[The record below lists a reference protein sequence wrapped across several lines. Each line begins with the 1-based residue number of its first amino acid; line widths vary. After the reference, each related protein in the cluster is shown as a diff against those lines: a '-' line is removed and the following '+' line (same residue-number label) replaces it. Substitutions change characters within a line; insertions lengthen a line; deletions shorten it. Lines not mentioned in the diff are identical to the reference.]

1 MPGKNLSNEGPI
13 NGNWMLDA
21 RCSMLVAEENRV
33 SSIEYRVS
41 SIENMEII
49 AHGIDLVDC
58 PRIEKMIKQHG
69 ERFINRVFT
78 AAEQNYAEGKKDRIE
93 KLAGRF
99 AAKEAVLKLMGT
111 GWRGKIA
118 WTDIEILN
126 NAAGQ
131 PEVTLSG
138 EVEKLAEKLGINHIS
153 VSITHTAN
161 FVIASAIALAQ
172 SDEEK

>member
-1 MPGKNLSNEGPI
+1 
-13 NGNWMLDA
+13 
-21 RCSMLVAEENRV
+21 
-33 SSIEYRVS
+33 
-41 SIENMEII
+41 MEIV

-58 PRIEKMIKQHG
+58 PRIEAMIERHG
-69 ERFINRVFT
+69 KRFIQRVFT
-78 AAEQNYAEGKKDRIE
+78 VAEQAYAEANKNGIE

-118 WTDIEILN
+118 WTDVEVIN
-126 NAAGQ
+126 NSSGQ

-138 EVEKLAEKLGINHIS
+138 EVEKIAGKLGIKHIS

-161 FVIASAIALAQ
+161 FAIASAVALT
-172 SDEEK
+172 EKS